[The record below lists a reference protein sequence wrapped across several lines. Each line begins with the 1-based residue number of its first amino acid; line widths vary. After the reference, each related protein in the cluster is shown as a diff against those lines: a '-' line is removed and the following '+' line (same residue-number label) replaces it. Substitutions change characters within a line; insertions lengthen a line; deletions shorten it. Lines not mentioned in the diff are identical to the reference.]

1 MATAVT
7 KKRVADDGP
16 TDPTDTDM
24 HSAVAKKVAGG
35 GTGAAAGEGD
45 DYSGDLRIKTL
56 MDEVITL
63 CVAPT
68 DTVAAIKAQL
78 SSMGKGVRKE
88 DCAASSIRLIL
99 RGRELRDDL
108 TRADCKIGRS
118 DTVYMLI
125 GMKRGDGDCG
135 GQCFV
140 KTGAGKTITLDAEP
154 TDTVFDL
161 KKKIEAKEGI
171 PPDQM
176 RLIFGGEQLEDHR
189 TRLECGIRREATMF
203 LVLRLRG
210 GGGGCRGRGASLD
223 EEVTTAPFAFA
234 SMNTNHMTTGTT
246 RDADPDTPL
255 WKVLVPGLV
264 LSATCTNCECPSA
277 ELDGR
282 VYVRLAM
289 GAHDI
294 GAILSDSSAKCPACK
309 KGGDTFS
316 FTKDAKLA
324 RCIMVVVGE
333 QEDADT
339 TTGLVVLNRRV
350 VPAGEMVEFNH
361 APKETASGSLKPGG
375 SVKWARLFIAALPL
389 GVSLPED
396 ATAAQVLAVARKHN

>member
-7 KKRVADDGP
+7 KKRAADDG
-16 TDPTDTDM
+16 PTDTDM
-24 HSAVAKKVAGG
+24 HSALAKKAAGG
-35 GTGAAAGEGD
+35 GTGAAAGEED
-45 DYSGDLRIKTL
+45 DYSGDLVVKTL
-56 MDEVITL
+56 LNEVLIL

-78 SSMGKGVRKE
+78 SDVAKGS
-88 DCAASSIRLIL
+88 AIRLIL

-108 TRADCKIGRS
+108 TRAQCKIGRS
-118 DTVYMLI
+118 DTVHMVLCI
-125 GMKRGDGDCG
+125 NRGAGDCG

-189 TRLECGIRREATMF
+189 TRLECGIRREATML

-210 GGGGCRGRGASLD
+210 GGGAPPD

-246 RDADPDTPL
+246 READPDTPL

-264 LSATCTNCECPSA
+264 LIATCTNCECPSA

-309 KGGDTFS
+309 RGGDTFS

-350 VPAGEMVEFNH
+350 VPAGKMVEFNH
-361 APKETASGSLKPGG
+361 TPKETASGKVKPGG
-375 SVKWARLFIAALPL
+375 TVKWARLFIAALPL

-396 ATAAQVLAVARKHN
+396 ATAAQVLAMARICID